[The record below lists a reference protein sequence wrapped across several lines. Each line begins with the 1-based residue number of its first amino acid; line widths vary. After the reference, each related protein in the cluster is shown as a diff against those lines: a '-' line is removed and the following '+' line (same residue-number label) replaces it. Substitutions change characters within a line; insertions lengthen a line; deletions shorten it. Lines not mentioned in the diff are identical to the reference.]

1 MFNKHKFKASVI
13 AAGMN
18 MEDVASFLELNTS
31 TLYRKINGSSDFT
44 RIEIKKIQDLL
55 NLDICKIGEIFFT

>member
-1 MFNKHKFKASVI
+1 
-13 AAGMN
+13 
-18 MEDVASFLELNTS
+18 MEDVANFLGLNTS

-55 NLDICKIGEIFFT
+55 NLDMCKIGEIFFT